1 MAIQRPLWVPGVLAA
16 MAAGAPM
23 ACGHAPGAGAS
34 PELVESAYLEA
45 RLPSAPCRSSEP
57 DCCTER
63 IAAARAADAAG
74 HTAQSASLW
83 QEVALACPGRRAEAA
98 AAVRSRTGAPPV
110 PDAAPRV
117 LNVAYRT
124 RLSPAVRLY
133 WVSAAAGAR
142 LMPTPGSEPATTHV
156 VQVEVQAIRFEAGRP
171 GPLLRI
177 ERRFDVPFEPEAVIT
192 LEIAEIPGSRAGP
205 PSLEILPQVEPVPA
219 ARRQPGA
226 AVPAPRRPP
235 PILETARPRKLDP
248 PRSPLEFGAGLRG
261 ARPSVRLC
269 LDQEG
274 RLETLRF
281 LEPTHP
287 RLAASIMDMFRD
299 ARYEPYR
306 VDDRPVPSCQVT
318 RPSWQRH
325 GLGEGETAINM

>member
-1 MAIQRPLWVPGVLAA
+1 MPARRSLWIPGLLAVLGAV
-16 MAAGAPM
+16 APM
-23 ACGHAPGAGAS
+23 ACAHGPGVS
-34 PELVESAYLEA
+34 PELAESAYVQA
-45 RLPSAPCRSSEP
+45 RLPSAPCQSSAP
-57 DCCTER
+57 HCCAER
-63 IAAARAADAAG
+63 IDAAKAADVAG

-98 AAVRSRTGAPPV
+98 AAVRSTRPP
-110 PDAAPRV
+110 PARGAAPRV

-133 WVSAAAGAR
+133 WVSASSDER
-142 LMPTPGSEPATTHV
+142 LMPTSGAEPSATHV

-205 PSLEILPQVEPVPA
+205 PSLEILPEVQAVPI
-219 ARRQPGA
+219 ARRRPENAG
-226 AVPAPRRPP
+226 PAPRRRQPV
-235 PILETARPRKLDP
+235 LEQARPQKLDP
-248 PRSPLEFGAGLRG
+248 ARSPLEFGAGLRG

-274 RLETLRF
+274 RLATLRF

-318 RPSWQRH
+318 RPS
-325 GLGEGETAINM
+325 